1 MKEPFIIGALFLSL
15 ESGKAAM
22 RGGLAKGM
30 KILEFNGNDV
40 TGMTN
45 GELSDKIVK
54 GIGLINFRKII
65 LLFLDAPADIWSL
78 IIEFYL

>member
-1 MKEPFIIGALFLSL
+1 MKGPFIIGALFLSL
-15 ESGKAAM
+15 ESEKAAM
-22 RGGLAKGM
+22 RGGLSKGM

-54 GIGLINFRKII
+54 GKG
-65 LLFLDAPADIWSL
+65 
-78 IIEFYL
+78 